1 MKRWLIVLSIAGLTG
16 CATTAVWQHPA
27 RMGGGHDGA
36 TMALA
41 ECQAFASGTGPAP
54 IPTARM
60 DVPAPNSYTTR
71 GTYSQYGSYGN
82 FNATT
87 TANPGF
93 ASNFASGYNSGAAIA
108 DAIASIQYQKR
119 IAEVTTACMRTQ
131 GWIDTSTPEGQTQF
145 KQGADARMAKTT
157 ANQQSDAR
165 QKASDEWGAVVK
177 AFLDIE
183 ATSPGGIDY
192 RKDPVKYAALD
203 KYVKQLANDP
213 KNNPENMAWFLI
225 EAHKMVLADE
235 KLTPAAGTK

>member
-1 MKRWLIVLSIAGLTG
+1 MDI
-16 CATTAVWQHPA
+16 
-27 RMGGGHDGA
+27 
-36 TMALA
+36 
-41 ECQAFASGTGPAP
+41 PAP
-54 IPTARM
+54 T
-60 DVPAPNSYTTR
+60 SYTTR
-71 GTYSQYGSYGN
+71 GTYSQYGSQGT

-93 ASNFASGYNSGAAIA
+93 ASNFASGYNSGAALG

-131 GWIDTSTPEGQTQF
+131 GWIDTSTPEGQAQF
-145 KQGADARMAKTT
+145 KQGADARIAKTT
-157 ANQQSDAR
+157 ANQQSEAR
-165 QKASDEWGAVVK
+165 QKASDQWGAVVK
-177 AFLDIE
+177 AFLDFE
-183 ATSPGGIDY
+183 AASPGGIDY

-235 KLTPAAGTK
+235 KAASATEAK